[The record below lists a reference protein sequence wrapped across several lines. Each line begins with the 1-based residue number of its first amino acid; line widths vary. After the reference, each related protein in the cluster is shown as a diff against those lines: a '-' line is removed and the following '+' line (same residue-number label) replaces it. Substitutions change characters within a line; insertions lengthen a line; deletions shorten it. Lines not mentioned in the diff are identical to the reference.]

1 MSKAIA
7 TKNKVVTIYS
17 GLSIAFIAIFST
29 ISILAWFVSALNF

>member
-17 GLSIAFIAIFST
+17 GLTIAFIVIFGG
-29 ISILAWFVSALNF
+29 ISVCSWFISALNF

>member
-17 GLSIAFIAIFST
+17 GLSITFIVIFGG
-29 ISILAWFVSALNF
+29 ISVCSWFVSALNF